1 MTLNYKSSIKNVL
14 LQLHPEN
21 KLRKTTIDFLNDI
34 CIKTLDLIIN
44 ETINYQKNLNDNEN
58 EINCS
63 LISKILSSILIENI
77 LKNAKEE
84 GSRAVYKYYNL
95 ENQETIPEKL
105 KFLTFSANDTFMYIK
120 NKFVDYTFETDI
132 AIYVTA
138 ILEYLTAEI
147 LELSGNDTQEHKRV
161 YIKIDNIINIQEID
175 EEIDEEIKYFYT
187 KINIT
192 TN

>member
-14 LQLHPEN
+14 LQLHSEN

-34 CIKTLDLIIN
+34 CIKCLDLIIN
-44 ETINYQKNLNDNEN
+44 ETINYKKNLNDNN
-58 EINCS
+58 EISCS

-84 GSRAVYKYYNL
+84 GSRAVYNL

-147 LELSGNDTQEHKRV
+147 LELSGNDIQEHKRV

-175 EEIDEEIKYFYT
+175 EEIKYFYT

>member
-14 LQLHPEN
+14 LQIHPEN
-21 KLRKTTIDFLNDI
+21 KLRKTTINFLNDI
-34 CIKTLDLIIN
+34 CIKCLDLIIN
-44 ETINYQKNLNDNEN
+44 ETINYKKNLNDNEN
-58 EINCS
+58 IISYS
-63 LISKILSSILIENI
+63 LISKVLSSILIDNI
-77 LKNAKEE
+77 LNSAKGE
-84 GSRAVYKYYNL
+84 GARAVNKYYEL
-95 ENQETIPEKL
+95 EDQKTIPKKL

-120 NKFVDYTFETDI
+120 NKFVDYTFETDV

-147 LELSGNDTQEHKRV
+147 LELSGNDIQEHKRV

-175 EEIDEEIKYFYT
+175 EEIKYFYT